1 MTLATVS
8 QPPVRSTGPRARRWR
23 FSVDDYLQLHERGII
38 PEGVR
43 TELIEGE
50 IRVMS
55 PIGSPHI
62 SSTLRLIKLL
72 ASRVGDR
79 AEVLCQMDVQFGE
92 HTLFLPDIALLR
104 PEPTGYLDH
113 RPEAADVMLI
123 VKVAHSSL
131 RYDRRRKLP
140 IYARFGVPEVW
151 IAALGEQ
158 VLDVYRQPQDGRY
171 MDATVRT
178 PSEVVAPL
186 ALPDIVIEVGDVLRS
201 EFWGQRRR

>member
-8 QPPVRSTGPRARRWR
+8 QPPIRSTGPRAGRWR

-55 PIGSPHI
+55 PMGNPHI
-62 SSTLRLIKLL
+62 SSTMRLIKLF
-72 ASRVGDR
+72 AQRVGDR
-79 AEVLCQMDVQFGE
+79 AEVLCQMDVTFGDY
-92 HTLFLPDIALLR
+92 TLFLPDIALLR

-113 RPEAADVMLI
+113 RPEAADVLLI
-123 VKVAHSSL
+123 VEVSHSSL

-140 IYARFGVPEVW
+140 LYARFDVPEVW

-158 VLDVYRQPQDGRY
+158 VLDVYRQPVSGRY
-171 MDATVRT
+171 IDVEVLQ
-178 PSEVVAPL
+178 PGDVVAPV
-186 ALPDIVIEVGDVLRS
+186 AFPDVVLDVGEILLSKQLRP
-201 EFWGQRRR
+201 GGD